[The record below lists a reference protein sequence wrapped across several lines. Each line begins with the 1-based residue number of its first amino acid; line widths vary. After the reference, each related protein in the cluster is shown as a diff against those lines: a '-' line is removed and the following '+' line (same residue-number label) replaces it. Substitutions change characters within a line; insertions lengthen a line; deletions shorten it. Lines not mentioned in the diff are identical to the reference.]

1 MQVSSENIATIYK
14 EDGTSFY
21 DKANIFHIN
30 DSLSEIQIKLN
41 YNNFLFLPD
50 EETNTLLANIR
61 INVFIFNNL
70 NDKIAADSSS
80 MNISTA
86 KNSNKTQP
94 HIIPLKI
101 NKSDKKAAF
110 ITILDLNNNAE
121 EAIIIDIDKKNG
133 YSKQWF
139 LPIENIKIVENSFIC
154 HPDSLV
160 KFKYLGDNKQDL
172 KCYWFGTA
180 FPIPKPPFILNNNT
194 ENKSLQFDS
203 IFPIKYDTDS
213 EILYFKSK
221 KYGIYFISADTSL
234 NEGFSILCTE
244 RGYPDILYHNSMIGP
259 IRYISTQKEF
269 NDIHTSSEK
278 ARAIEN
284 FWLKIGTNEEHARNL
299 IKKYYSRVKK
309 ANTYFTSYIQGWQTD
324 RGMIYIVFGAP
335 NYVYRSDNDETWIY
349 GEEGNIFSTKFYF
362 LKNKNKFSNNDFIL
376 QRTPIHKDIWFRAV
390 EIWRQ

>member
-1 MQVSSENIATIYK
+1 MQVSSEHIATIYK

-30 DSLSEIQIKLN
+30 DSLSELQIELN
-41 YNNFLFLPD
+41 NDNLLFSPD
-50 EETNTLLANIR
+50 KETNTLLAKFR

-70 NDKIAADSSS
+70 DDKIAADSSL
-80 MNISTA
+80 MNISIA
-86 KNSNKTQP
+86 KNSDKTQP
-94 HIIPLKI
+94 YLILLKI
-101 NKSDKKAAF
+101 NKSEKKIAF
-110 ITILDLNNNAE
+110 IIITDINKKEE
-121 EAIIIDIDKKNG
+121 EAVLIDIDKQNG

-139 LPIENIKIVENSFIC
+139 LPIENIKIIENSFIC
-154 HPDSLV
+154 HPDSSV
-160 KFKYLGDNKQDL
+160 KFKYLGENKQNL

-180 FPIPKPPFILNNNT
+180 FPIPKPPFILNNNA
-194 ENKSLQFDS
+194 ENKSFEFDS
-203 IFPIKYDTDS
+203 IFPIKHDADDET
-213 EILYFKSK
+213 LYFKAK

-269 NDIHTSSEK
+269 NDIQTSSDK
-278 ARAIEN
+278 AKAIEK

-309 ANTYFTSYIQGWQTD
+309 ANTYFTSHIQGWQTD

-349 GEEGNIFSTKFYF
+349 GEEGNIFSTKFSF
-362 LKNKNKFSNNDFIL
+362 LKNKYKFSNNDFIL
-376 QRTPIHKDIWFRAV
+376 QRTPLHKDIWFRAV

>member
-14 EDGTSFY
+14 EDGTSLY

-30 DSLSEIQIKLN
+30 DSLSELQIELN
-41 YNNFLFLPD
+41 NDNLLFSPD
-50 EETNTLLANIR
+50 KETNTLLAKFR

-70 NDKIAADSSS
+70 DDKIATDSSL
-80 MNISTA
+80 MNISIA
-86 KNSNKTQP
+86 KNSDKTQP
-94 HIIPLKI
+94 YLIPLKI
-101 NKSDKKAAF
+101 NKSEKKIAF
-110 ITILDLNNNAE
+110 IIITDINKKEE
-121 EAIIIDIDKKNG
+121 EAVLIDIDKLNG

-139 LPIENIKIVENSFIC
+139 LPIENIKIIENSFIC

-160 KFKYLGDNKQDL
+160 KFKYLGENKQNL

-180 FPIPKPPFILNNNT
+180 FPIPKPPFILNNNA
-194 ENKSLQFDS
+194 ENKSFEFDS
-203 IFPIKYDTDS
+203 IFPIKHDADNET
-213 EILYFKSK
+213 LYFKAR

-269 NDIHTSSEK
+269 NDIQTSSDK
-278 ARAIEN
+278 AKAIEK

-309 ANTYFTSYIQGWQTD
+309 ANTYFTSHIQGWQTD
-324 RGMIYIVFGAP
+324 RGMIYIVFGQP

-349 GEEGNIFSTKFYF
+349 GEEGNIFSTKFSF

-376 QRTPIHKDIWFRAV
+376 QRTPLHKDIWFRAV